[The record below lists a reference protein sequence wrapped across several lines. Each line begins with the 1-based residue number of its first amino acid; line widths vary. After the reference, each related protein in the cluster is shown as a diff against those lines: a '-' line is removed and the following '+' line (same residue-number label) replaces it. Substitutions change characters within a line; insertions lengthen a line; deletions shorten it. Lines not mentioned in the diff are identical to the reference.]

1 MSRQLPPHPS
11 LEHLR
16 KQAKELLEQ
25 SQQRDP
31 TLRLADAQFA
41 LARAYGFASWPKLK
55 AYVESVARPPSRP
68 AGRSPFAGTWTAD
81 VTRSRRHP
89 ANEFR
94 SATLRVDVDGDLVT
108 IADVVV
114 DAAGREAAGEHTVR
128 ADGAEHAAGN
138 GYALTA
144 TWRGPRVL
152 ETVARKDGQVV
163 GRGTYAVSDDGATL
177 TVATDEQLLVLGRR

>member
-1 MSRQLPPHPS
+1 MSRQLPPRPS
-11 LEHLR
+11 LEYLKKR
-16 KQAKELLEQ
+16 AKELLAE
-25 SQQRDP
+25 SQRRDP

-55 AYVESVARPPSRP
+55 AYVESVARPTARP
-68 AGRSPFAGTWTAD
+68 AGQSPFAGTWRASLR
-81 VTRSRRHP
+81 RSRQHP
-89 ANEFR
+89 ANPFR

-114 DAAGREAAGEHTVR
+114 DASGRAAAGEHTVR
-128 ADGAEHAAGN
+128 ADGVERLAAN

-152 ETVARKDGQVV
+152 ETVATKDGAVV

-177 TVATDEQLLVLGRR
+177 TVTTDEQLLVLDRG